1 MNDWA
6 LTSPRREAS
15 LFTLPGPYEARLFY
29 VLSNVLSLSRRN
41 PGRAAN

>member
-1 MNDWA
+1 MIDWA

-29 VLSNVLSLSRRN
+29 VLSNVLGFHRRKL
-41 PGRAAN
+41 GRTAS

>member
-1 MNDWA
+1 MNDRA

-29 VLSNVLSLSRRN
+29 VLSNVLGFRRRN
-41 PGRAAN
+41 SGRAAT